1 MSIPTDQR
9 IQRAVIYTR
18 VSSDKA
24 KGRSVKEQ
32 EAECRSECER
42 RGWPVMEPI
51 LEDNDR
57 SASRYATKDRP
68 EYEKLRTTL
77 QPGDVLV
84 MWEASRATRDLER
97 YVELRELL
105 TERRALWSYSGKL
118 YDLNDGADRFS
129 TGLDI
134 LVSEKAAEDT
144 RDRIMRAHRA
154 NLAAGK
160 PHGKVSYGYRIVRDP
175 QTGKSVGREPD
186 PVRAPLLAE
195 AARRLLDGHSFKS
208 VQAWIES
215 EDPSQKWSD
224 VQLRRVLTS
233 PTSVGLRTH
242 RGTVTGPGTWE
253 AILTEDQHND
263 LVAMFAARRAAPRG
277 PGPRHLLSGIAVCA
291 ECDTAMWRH
300 TGGKLAD
307 GTRSTVYS
315 CRHRHAARS
324 QAVVDAAVLAVIE
337 GILTTPEALAAL
349 ATAPEEPASMA
360 AAKVELTELQRQ
372 LSAVEDKMADLTMPA
387 DVGARVAARL
397 SDQIE
402 AAKAAATPVFA
413 DPVVR
418 ELATAPDALAAWR
431 ALQLGQKRDFIRA
444 VLTIKIERVGRGRW
458 HAKEAG
464 IIVTPRRAPA
474 TTAAES

>member
-1 MSIPTDQR
+1 MSTTTDQH

-24 KGRSVKEQ
+24 KGRSVAEQ
-32 EAECRSECER
+32 EAECRTECER
-42 RGWPVMEPI
+42 RRWPVADV
-51 LEDNDR
+51 LTDNDR
-57 SASRYATKDRP
+57 SATRFATKDRP
-68 EYEKLRTTL
+68 QYARLGEVLR
-77 QPGDVLV
+77 PGDVLV
-84 MWEASRATRDLER
+84 VWEPSRAGRSLEHYVDL
-97 YVELRELL
+97 
-105 TERRALWSYSGKL
+105 RRLCADRGVMLSYSGKL
-118 YDLNDGADRFS
+118 FDLDDGDDRFT
-129 TGLDI
+129 TGLDALI
-134 LVSEKAAEDT
+134 AEREAEDA
-144 RDRIMRAHRA
+144 RKRIQRAHRA
-154 NLAAGK
+154 NLAAGR

-195 AARRLLDGHSFKS
+195 AARRVLDGHSFKS
-208 VQAWIES
+208 VQAWIEC

-233 PTSVGLRTH
+233 PTSAGLRTH
-242 RGTVTGPGTWE
+242 RGSVTGPGTWE

-263 LVAMFAARRAAPRG
+263 LVAVFAARRAAPRG
-277 PGPRHLLSGIAVCA
+277 AGPRHLLSGIAVCT
-291 ECDTAMWRH
+291 ECGDVMWRH

-307 GTRSTVYS
+307 GSRSVVYT

-337 GILTTPEALAAL
+337 GILASPEALAAL
-349 ATAPEEPASMA
+349 ATAPEEPASTA
-360 AAKVELTELQRQ
+360 TSAKADLAELERQ
-372 LSAVEDKMADLTMPA
+372 LAAVEDKMTDLTMPA

-397 SDQIE
+397 SEQIE

-418 ELATAPDALAAWR
+418 QVATAPDALAAWHG
-431 ALQLGQKRDFIRA
+431 LPLTQQRDFIRA
-444 VLTIKIERVGRGRW
+444 VLTIEIAPVGRGRW

-464 IIVTPRRAPA
+464 ITVTPRRGLSA
-474 TTAAES
+474 TSS